1 MSARFLLLTVALV
14 LLLVAPAGAQ
24 DPDDLNAGDPAVRSL
39 VDQGSRFVV
48 QGDFK
53 SAIAPYQEALN
64 REKAKRTLGQT
75 HWRVL
80 VDNLGQAYGI
90 SGDLKKAK
98 ATLEYGISKDPK
110 YPMFHYNLA
119 CTYAEM
125 NDVDSAIN
133 SLRKAYENKQ
143 NMNKGDRFPN
153 PWTDN
158 SLKKLV
164 DNDKFNNALM
174 ELTRN

>member
-1 MSARFLLLTVALV
+1 MTVRAFFLSLV
-14 LLLVAPAGAQ
+14 ILSLLVAPALAQ
-24 DPDDLNAGDPAVRSL
+24 DPEDVNAGDSEVRKL

-48 QGDFK
+48 EGDFK
-53 SAIAPYQEALN
+53 SAIAPYQLALN
-64 REKAKRTLGQT
+64 REKAKRTLSQT
-75 HWRVL
+75 LWRVMI
-80 VDNLGQAYGI
+80 DNLGQAYGI

-98 ATLEYGISKDPK
+98 ATLDYGISKDPN

-125 NDVDSAIN
+125 NDVDKAIS

-143 NMNKGDRFPN
+143 NLNKGDKFPN

-158 SLKKLV
+158 SFKKLL

>member
-1 MSARFLLLTVALV
+1 MSVRLLLLTIAMLS
-14 LLLVAPAGAQ
+14 LLVAPASGQ
-24 DPDDLNAGDPAVRSL
+24 DPEDANAGDPQVRNL

-64 REKAKRTLGQT
+64 REKAKRTLSQT

-80 VDNLGQAYGI
+80 VDGLGQAYGI

-98 ATLEYGISKDPK
+98 ATLEYGIWKDPK

-125 NDVDSAIN
+125 NDVDKAIG

-143 NMNKGDRFPN
+143 NLNKGDRFPN
-153 PWTDN
+153 PWTD
-158 SLKKLV
+158 SSFKDLIG
-164 DNDKFNNALM
+164 NDKFANALM
-174 ELTRN
+174 EMSRN

>member
-1 MSARFLLLTVALV
+1 MSIRVLLLTIAILA
-14 LLLVAPAGAQ
+14 LLVAPAVAQ
-24 DPDDLNAGDPAVRSL
+24 DSENANAGDPEVRNL
-39 VDQGSRFVV
+39 VNQGGRFVV

-64 REKAKRTLGQT
+64 REKAKRTLSQT
-75 HWRVL
+75 LWRVMI
-80 VDNLGQAYGI
+80 DGLGQSYGI
-90 SGDLKKAK
+90 TGDLKKAK
-98 ATLEYGISKDPK
+98 ATLDYGISKDPN
-110 YPMFHYNLA
+110 YPMFHYSLA

-125 NDVDSAIN
+125 NDVDRAIN

-143 NMNKGDRFPN
+143 NLNKGDKFPN

-158 SLKKLV
+158 SFKKLL

-174 ELTRN
+174 EMTRN